1 MNFFGGGIFSRK
13 TTKKA
18 GKKPDTGLRGSFNGD
33 LYIDKAVFFSRPEVI
48 KLLEFMKN
56 SNAYPK

>member
-1 MNFFGGGIFSRK
+1 MQFLKKLFRK
-13 TTKKA
+13 KSAKKSAKKA
-18 GKKPDTGLRGSFNGD
+18 DTGLRGSFNGD
-33 LYIDKAVFFSRPEVI
+33 LYIDRAVFFSRPEVI

>member
-1 MNFFGGGIFSRK
+1 MNFWKKIFGKK
-13 TTKKA
+13 TAKNA
-18 GKKPDTGLRGSFNGD
+18 GKKSDTGLRGSFNGD

-48 KLLEFMKN
+48 RLLEFMKN